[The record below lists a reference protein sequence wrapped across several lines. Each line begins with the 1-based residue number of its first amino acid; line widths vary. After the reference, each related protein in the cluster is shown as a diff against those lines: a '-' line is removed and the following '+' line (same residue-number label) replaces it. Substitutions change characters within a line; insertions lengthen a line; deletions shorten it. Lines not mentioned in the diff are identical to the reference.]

1 MLEFIETGD
10 IPSNPPPGFALVKI
24 HAAAGNPIDCMV
36 AKGYLKETWP
46 CPLPMTVGYDFSGV
60 IASVEGNCSFQVGDE
75 VFAVNWGQVSDILP
89 SSSQT
94 RPRMLISNHP
104 IHFSQPCAD

>member
-10 IPSNPPPGFALVKI
+10 IPSNPHPGFALVKI

-75 VFAVNWGQVSDILP
+75 VFAVNWGQVSDYCLLLCR
-89 SSSQT
+89 QG
-94 RPRMLISNHP
+94 
-104 IHFSQPCAD
+104 QEC